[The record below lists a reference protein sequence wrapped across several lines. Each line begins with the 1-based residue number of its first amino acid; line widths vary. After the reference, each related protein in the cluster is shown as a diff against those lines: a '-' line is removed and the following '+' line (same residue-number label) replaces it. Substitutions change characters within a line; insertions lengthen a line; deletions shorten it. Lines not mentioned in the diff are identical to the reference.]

1 MIRKWVTVLLSLLL
15 ALALPLAALADTQH
29 TLTIIPGD
37 MLASEPAIADL
48 FDALSLTVT
57 PGENSGAM
65 TLTVGEADIATIAL
79 SADTTG
85 LYVQSNLLSDDAL
98 YVTWDDAFA
107 LLAQT
112 LIAGM
117 EAEGEEVDAATREA
131 LETAMQQYK
140 TAVLASLSGT
150 SNTSF
155 TASTREEALEMLSEM
170 FGDDP
175 KMMDYVNGI
184 YDKMIVED
192 GEFQDDER
200 DTADQKY
207 SLTMGKEDLL
217 KVCESNYVRDTLTST
232 LSSSDP
238 SLSEA
243 EVSKEVD
250 EAIEEIRK
258 MYSEGEFQ
266 MDMAV
271 YTADAGE
278 TLLGM
283 EMGMNMKMTSGDESV
298 IMAMN
303 INYDRLTSDTGI
315 SHKGDMSIVVDED
328 DSVQLL
334 LDLNKGNDGITTGLA
349 GMMVDG
355 AAITVTLDA
364 KPVGTDAR
372 ERVAAIYMR
381 DNASAIIAPA
391 ASERPLISFKLVSGP
406 AAGDKLAVIEKATPD
421 NSMNVMKLSDEEMEA
436 LITEIG
442 GRSMQALY
450 TALGALPASVLNLL
464 SSTEA
469 EPASVAQ

>member
-1 MIRKWVTVLLSLLL
+1 MIRKWLTVLLSLLL

-29 TLTIIPGD
+29 TLTITPGD

-48 FDALSLTVT
+48 FDAISFTVT
-57 PGENSGAM
+57 PGEKSGAM

-85 LYVQSNLLSDDAL
+85 LYVQSNLLSDDVL

-107 LLAQT
+107 FLTQAM
-112 LIAGM
+112 IAGM

-140 TAVLASLSGT
+140 TAVLASLSGANNTAFT
-150 SNTSF
+150 SN
-155 TASTREEALEMLSEM
+155 TREEAMEMLSEM

-175 KMMDYVNGI
+175 KMVDYVNGI

>member
-1 MIRKWVTVLLSLLL
+1 MIRKWLTVLLSLLL

-29 TLTIIPGD
+29 TLTITPGD

-85 LYVQSNLLSDDAL
+85 LYVQSNLLSDDVL

-155 TASTREEALEMLSEM
+155 TASTREEAQEMLSEM

-250 EAIEEIRK
+250 QAIEEIRRI
-258 MYSEGEFQ
+258 YSEGEFQ

-298 IMAMN
+298 AMAMN
-303 INYDRLTSDTGI
+303 INYDRLTSDTGV

-334 LDLNKGNDGITTGLA
+334 LDLNKGSDGITTGLA

-355 AAITVTLDA
+355 EALTVTLDA
-364 KPVGTDAR
+364 KPVGTDTR
-372 ERVAAIYMR
+372 ERVAALYMR

-406 AAGDKLAVIEKATPD
+406 AAGNKLAAIEKATPD
-421 NSMNVMKLSDEEMEA
+421 NSVNVMKLSDEEMEA
-436 LITEIG
+436 LVMEIS
-442 GRSMQALY
+442 GRSMQAVY

-464 SSTEA
+464 TATEA
-469 EPASVAQ
+469 EPASVAE

>member
-1 MIRKWVTVLLSLLL
+1 MIRKWLTVLLSLLL

-29 TLTIIPGD
+29 TLTITPGD

-48 FDALSLTVT
+48 FDAISFTVT
-57 PGENSGAM
+57 PGEKSGAM

-85 LYVQSNLLSDDAL
+85 LYVQSNLLSDDVL

-107 LLAQT
+107 FLTQAM
-112 LIAGM
+112 IAGM

-140 TAVLASLSGT
+140 TAVLASLGSAST
-150 SNTSF
+150 TSF
-155 TASTREEALEMLSEM
+155 SPATREEAMEKLSEM
-170 FGDDP
+170 FGNDP
-175 KMMDYVNGI
+175 KMMEYVEGI
-184 YDKMIVED
+184 YDKMVVED
-192 GEFQDDER
+192 GDFRDDER

-303 INYDRLTSDTGI
+303 INYDRLTSDTGV